1 MIDGQPHW
9 ARNDLS
15 NYVAALGSK
24 SQHLIIKRIQNV
36 QGRSKFYWNT
46 MSFSNQPLLQR
57 SKLNNSALKN
67 NIIQHTGI
75 IQVSSKLDYGR
86 GGYLKV
92 LNLFDPNT
100 IDLD

>member
-24 SQHLIIKRIQNV
+24 SQHLIIKRIQNFP
-36 QGRSKFYWNT
+36 GENT